1 MKIAGLIPILLLA
14 AAPAGLRAEAPAPS
28 PVAAEAVTTSPT
40 ATPPLT
46 AAPAKESS
54 PPTGAELQPAN
65 APNPDVIELPKMK
78 VQQKKRPRLTPE
90 VMMTTQG
97 FNEKLATD
105 KLSSFDRNVLNRYTL
120 PLFGTS
126 AADRAREEYER
137 AKKDQLATDVLH
149 LAKVAEV
156 TDPAQAKALREA
168 VSKP

>member
-1 MKIAGLIPILLLA
+1 MKIAGLIPLLVLA
-14 AAPAGLRAEAPAPS
+14 TGPTLLRADAPPPAAVAG
-28 PVAAEAVTTSPT
+28 PVAATV
-40 ATPPLT
+40 TPPVT
-46 AAPAKESS
+46 AVLATETT

-90 VMMTTQG
+90 VMLTTKA
-97 FNEKLATD
+97 FNEGLAND

-137 AKKDQLATDVLH
+137 AKKDQLTTDVLH